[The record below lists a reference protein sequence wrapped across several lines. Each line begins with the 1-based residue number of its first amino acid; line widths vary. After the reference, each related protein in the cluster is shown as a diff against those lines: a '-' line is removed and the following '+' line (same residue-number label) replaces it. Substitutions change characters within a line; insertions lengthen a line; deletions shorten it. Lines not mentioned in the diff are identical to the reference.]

1 VAFVVDPQLLG
12 LEDAVA
18 YVTGGGQGI
27 ARGCALQ
34 LALAGCH
41 VAVVDVDGDK
51 GRACAAE
58 IEALGRRSTYV
69 EADVLSPEGV
79 AEVVAETQSRL
90 GPVEVACHVVGN
102 PAHAPKPLLD
112 ITLDEW
118 NATVHRNL
126 GSAFLGT
133 QAAARAMIEHRVA
146 GRIVNVSS
154 SSGVVGAPNVADYG
168 AAKAGVIH
176 LTKSAAM
183 ELGRYGIR
191 VNCIVPGTHARP
203 EDPAAPPPTPAMA
216 RFRRLAAAAP
226 PLGRLG
232 DPYETGGL
240 AVFLAS
246 TLSSYMTGHVV
257 WSDGGV
263 AHTTARPPVGMTM
276 VPQAIAH
283 LEWVQE
289 LHRSDAEDASS

>member
-1 VAFVVDPQLLG
+1 MALVVDPQLLG

-18 YVTGGGQGI
+18 YVTGAGQGI

-34 LALAGCH
+34 LARAGCH
-41 VAVVDVDGDK
+41 VAVVDVDADK
-51 GRACAAE
+51 GRACVAE
-58 IEALGRRSTYV
+58 IEALGRRSIFV
-69 EADVLSPEGV
+69 HADVMDPAGV
-79 AEVVAETQSRL
+79 AQLIADTESRL

-112 ITLDEW
+112 ITLEEW

-146 GRIVNVSS
+146 GRIVNVAS

-183 ELGRYGIR
+183 ELGRFGIR

-246 TLSSYMTGHVV
+246 ALSSYMTGHVV
-257 WSDGGV
+257 FSDGGV
-263 AHTTARPPVGMTM
+263 VHTTARPPVGMAM
-276 VPQAIAH
+276 IPQAVEH
-283 LEWVQE
+283 LDWVRD
-289 LHRSDAEDASS
+289 LYGRDDEDASR